1 MKQQTV
7 VSWLEEELKLNLK
20 KVILEGNSK
29 LIESLFEQ
37 AKEMEKQEQQKLG
50 IILAIFAEEI
60 GDKKFTE
67 LLIKAEQYY
76 NETFKSE

>member
-50 IILAIFAEEI
+50 IILAAFAEEI

>member
-20 KVILEGNSK
+20 KVILEGDSK

-37 AKEMEKQEQQKLG
+37 AKEMFEKQ
-50 IILAIFAEEI
+50 IINARHNGRQDLRDNGAMYKE
-60 GDKKFTE
+60 DK
-67 LLIKAEQYY
+67 QYY